1 MLKREHHNFLIYTN
15 IPQEQ
20 VKSFPYQ
27 SLIHKI
33 HVDPRLNRHY
43 GNASSLFSASSLSS
57 FRFVDSPRLDEFGQ
71 RDGGDVGVGANG
83 AHVAVVGGHADVDAG
98 ARQIHGVVG
107 YGAGRVLTI
116 FGKARD
122 GEHFSCSYCSRMSCR
137 RT

>member
-1 MLKREHHNFLIYTN
+1 METHPVSFLHLLYRR
-15 IPQEQ
+15 
-20 VKSFPYQ
+20 FD
-27 SLIHKI
+27 SLIPL
-33 HVDPRLNRHY
+33 VRMNL
-43 GNASSLFSASSLSS
+43 
-57 FRFVDSPRLDEFGQ
+57 DS
-71 RDGGDVGVGANG
+71 DGGDVGVGANG

-98 ARQIHGVVG
+98 ARQIHGFVG